1 MKYEYEL
8 KRVKKVRSKE
18 IKKSIY
24 KNPLS
29 IFAAIITVMVA
40 IYIAVNLPKQRS
52 IKAVETMQQQISETF

>member
-8 KRVKKVRSKE
+8 KRVKKVRSKK

-29 IFAAIITVMVA
+29 IFAAIITVMIA
-40 IYIAVNLPKQRS
+40 IYMAVNLPKQRS
-52 IKAVETMQQQISETF
+52 IKAIETMQQQACETF